1 MGSARS
7 REGLVDLCPWLLL
20 WASVIGIFW
29 FISKQQP
36 FDMADLFSS
45 FQELSTNSTDRQ
57 QTIVPPISGT
67 AIRGNSVVSFHNHLR
82 CMSESGRWV
91 YNATP
96 RHIPWDY
103 VAENYT
109 DRCDQE
115 HVGLKGRDAEQPF
128 LTPQN
133 WTVREELKWVWR
145 TNETC
150 RIEPVDRDE
159 FCKLIGSARGN
170 VMVVGDSINHGF
182 QWSITNNLIK
192 DPNAQKLI
200 KEGYPVCKVCP
211 GFRICDDVLGRG
223 GGFNVSFI
231 RNDRISMTGK
241 ARYEHG
247 GRFIERPWTDYIKK
261 WKVKIL
267 ILNRGAHYEA
277 DEVVLK
283 ALNSTFSYLRKRHP
297 QLLVFVRNTPPAVFC
312 DALLLI
318 RITLEF

>member
-1 MGSARS
+1 M
-7 REGLVDLCPWLLL
+7 VDQRN
-20 WASVIGIFW
+20 F
-29 FISKQQP
+29 
-36 FDMADLFSS
+36 
-45 FQELSTNSTDRQ
+45 TDQQ

-67 AIRGNSVVSFHNHLR
+67 AIRGNSVISFHNHLR
-82 CMSESGRWV
+82 CMRGDPIRSKTGSGLGL
-91 YNATP
+91 
-96 RHIPWDY
+96 
-103 VAENYT
+103 
-109 DRCDQE
+109 DQYS
-115 HVGLKGRDAEQPF
+115 K
-128 LTPQN
+128 
-133 WTVREELKWVWR
+133 VREELKWVWR

-159 FCKLIGSARGN
+159 FCKLIGSSRGN

-211 GFRICDDVLGRG
+211 GFRICGDVLGRE

-247 GRFIERPWTDYIKK
+247 GRFIEQPWTDYIKK

-267 ILNRGAHYEA
+267 ILNRGAHYEE
-277 DEVVLK
+277 DEDGYGILK
-283 ALNSTFSYLRKRHP
+283 VT
-297 QLLVFVRNTPPAVFC
+297 
-312 DALLLI
+312 
-318 RITLEF
+318 